1 MLTDLGLATVSTT
14 TPAVTPTL
22 GTVDQ
27 FYLYKVGK
35 AVTFNM
41 RYSTTISA
49 TGTEAAIIP
58 ASYRSTMAFVSL
70 ACYSSGTNPFDA
82 QAYVTDAGTIK
93 VRLGAAV
100 SDLLLSGSW
109 VTA

>member
-22 GTVDQ
+22 GTVDL

-35 AVTFNM
+35 VVTFNM
-41 RYSTTISA
+41 RYTTTISA
-49 TGTEAAIIP
+49 TVTEAAIIP
-58 ASYRSTMAFVSL
+58 TAYRPAKAFIAL
-70 ACYSSGTNPFDA
+70 ACYSSGTNPFDHE
-82 QAYVTDAGTIK
+82 AYVTDAGTIK
-93 VRLGAAV
+93 VRLGTAV
-100 SDLLLSGSW
+100 TDLILSGSW